1 MNITIGV
8 KNNNIA
14 INYGNN
20 MKKVYHGSTIQ
31 GLKIIKR
38 RKSTHLKEWVYGSY
52 QEAIATIFIS
62 SKGSDLYYHLSGDG
76 TKDNPII
83 LVERKKG
90 MFKDIFNVSGS
101 LYTLNSKNFI
111 TGATGWSAEVVSES
125 DEKVINEEYIDNLYD
140 KLIELDKNKKLVLY
154 LYPNRPDNIPLDN
167 SDLIPKVIKWKRK
180 GINIDEFFRLYPE
193 LKDKFLDEEKNS

>member
-1 MNITIGV
+1 
-8 KNNNIA
+8 
-14 INYGNN
+14 

-38 RKSTHLKEWVYGSY
+38 RKSTHLKEWVYGTY

-62 SKGSDLYYHLSGDG
+62 NKGSDLYYHLSGNG

-83 LVERKKG
+83 LVERRKD

-101 LYTLNSKNFI
+101 LYTLDGKNFI

-125 DEKVINEEYIDNLYD
+125 DEKVINEEYIDNVYD

-154 LYPNRPDNIPLDN
+154 LYPNRPEFIPLDN
-167 SDLIPKVIKWKRK
+167 SDLIPKVIHWYKK
-180 GINIDEFFRLYPE
+180 GLNIDSFFDIYPE
-193 LKDKFLDEEKNS
+193 IKDKFLEQLNHENNN